1 MLTALMGGELTL
13 RSQSGVGSTFGV
25 RLYLREIAPPEVV
38 VTPALQPTR
47 SISGYVGSQ
56 RTLLV
61 VDDQAVQRQ
70 LLAGLLIPLG
80 FIAAVACGLAL
91 PLRDSEASERQAAQ
105 QRAQRI
111 GRLALWA
118 TAGLCLYLLTR
129 AIWPDW

>member
-1 MLTALMGGELTL
+1 MLPLIRCPNCRQRSLRWWRVSSSSAAQPALCRECRALVYQSTL
-13 RSQSGVGSTFGV
+13 GSWLSGVG
-25 RLYLREIAPPEVV
+25 LYLAFFGGLIAAA
-38 VTPALQPTR
+38 ALE
-47 SISGYVGSQ
+47 SFWG
-56 RTLLV
+56 L
-61 VDDQAVQRQ
+61 
-70 LLAGLLIPLG
+70 LLIPLG

-91 PLRDSEASERQAAQ
+91 PLRDSEASESQAAQ

>member
-1 MLTALMGGELTL
+1 MAFFGGLIAAAALESFWGL
-13 RSQSGVGSTFGV
+13 
-25 RLYLREIAPPEVV
+25 
-38 VTPALQPTR
+38 
-47 SISGYVGSQ
+47 
-56 RTLLV
+56 
-61 VDDQAVQRQ
+61 
-70 LLAGLLIPLG
+70 LLIPLG